1 MKGVFIMSGIMDWVK
16 STIGIVEDEE
26 QDTQQVETIEEVP
39 KCYTSTISSRRRSA
53 SEDMPITSSPRRSK
67 VVNINTTAQLKVMVV
82 QPLNYNDASEIAEH
96 LKSKKPVVVNLEKLD
111 KATASRIF
119 DFLSGAVFA
128 LDGNMQKVSN
138 GILLVVP
145 NTMGIMGDFSD
156 DLKTQGLFDIF

>member
-1 MKGVFIMSGIMDWVK
+1 MSGIMDWVK
-16 STIGIVEDEE
+16 TTIGIVEEE
-26 QDTQQVETIEEVP
+26 DQENISETTEEMPRPSYSSTVP
-39 KCYTSTISSRRRSA
+39 NRRRSV
-53 SEDMPITSSPRRSK
+53 SDDVLSSSSPRRSK
-67 VVNINTTAQLKVMVV
+67 VVNINTTAQLKVVVV
-82 QPLNYNDASEIAEH
+82 QPLSYNDASEIAEH

>member
-1 MKGVFIMSGIMDWVK
+1 MSGIMDWVK

-26 QDTQQVETIEEVP
+26 QEQTEIAEDTARQH
-39 KCYTSTISSRRRSA
+39 TSAFPTRRRSA
-53 SEDMPITSSPRRSK
+53 SDDMLASTPRRSK
-67 VVNINTTAQLKVMVV
+67 VVNINTTAQLKVVVV
-82 QPLNYNDASEIAEH
+82 QPLSYNDASEIAEH
-96 LKSKKPVVVNLEKLD
+96 LKAKKPVVVNLEKLD

>member
-1 MKGVFIMSGIMDWVK
+1 MSGIMDWVK
-16 STIGIVEDEE
+16 STIGIVEDENE
-26 QDTQQVETIEEVP
+26 EQVETTEEVEKSHTATVP
-39 KCYTSTISSRRRSA
+39 ARRRSA
-53 SEDMPITSSPRRSK
+53 SDDMLASSPRRSK
-67 VVNINTTAQLKVMVV
+67 VVNINTTAQLKVVVV
-82 QPLNYNDASEIAEH
+82 QPLSYNDASEIAEH
-96 LKSKKPVVVNLEKLD
+96 LKAKKPVVVNLEKLD

>member
-1 MKGVFIMSGIMDWVK
+1 MSGIMDWVK
-16 STIGIVEDEE
+16 STIGIVEDEDQNTE
-26 QDTQQVETIEEVP
+26 QVEIPEEVP
-39 KCYTSTISSRRRSA
+39 KSHTSSYSTRRRSVG
-53 SEDMPITSSPRRSK
+53 DDIPITSSPRRSK
-67 VVNINTTAQLKVMVV
+67 VVNINTTAQLKVVVV
-82 QPLNYNDASEIAEH
+82 QPLSYNDAPEIADH

-119 DFLSGAVFA
+119 DFLSGTVFA

>member
-1 MKGVFIMSGIMDWVK
+1 MSGIMDWVK
-16 STIGIVEDEE
+16 TTIGIVEEE
-26 QDTQQVETIEEVP
+26 DQANISETTEEMPRPSYSSTVP
-39 KCYTSTISSRRRSA
+39 NRRRSV
-53 SEDMPITSSPRRSK
+53 SDDVLSSSSPRRSK
-67 VVNINTTAQLKVMVV
+67 VVNINTTAQLKVVVV
-82 QPLNYNDASEIAEH
+82 QPLSYNDASEIAEH

>member
-1 MKGVFIMSGIMDWVK
+1 MSGIMDWVK
-16 STIGIVEDEE
+16 STIGIVEDENEE
-26 QDTQQVETIEEVP
+26 QMEPIEEAP
-39 KCYTSTISSRRRSA
+39 KSFGSPISSRRRSA
-53 SEDMPITSSPRRSK
+53 SDDMLTSSPRRSK
-67 VVNINTTAQLKVMVV
+67 VVNINTTAQLKVVVV
-82 QPLNYNDASEIAEH
+82 QPLSYNDASEIAEH
-96 LKSKKPVVVNLEKLD
+96 LKAKKPVVVNLEKLD

>member
-1 MKGVFIMSGIMDWVK
+1 MKGEVIMSGIMDWVK
-16 STIGIVEDEE
+16 STIGIVEEE
-26 QDTQQVETIEEVP
+26 GAESQAETFEEAPRAYAPSSVP
-39 KCYTSTISSRRRSA
+39 RRRSA
-53 SEDMPITSSPRRSK
+53 SDDITLSSSPRRSK
-67 VVNINTTAQLKVMVV
+67 VVNINTTAQLKVVV
-82 QPLNYNDASEIAEH
+82 VKPLSYNDASEIAEH

>member
-1 MKGVFIMSGIMDWVK
+1 MSKIMDWVK
-16 STIGIVEDEE
+16 TSMGIDEE
-26 QDTQQVETIEEVP
+26 MEEEVVSQDYEEEAP
-39 KCYTSTISSRRRSA
+39 RFQVPSYPHRRRTA
-53 SEDMPITSSPRRSK
+53 GDDIGLTSSPRRSK

-96 LKSKKPVVVNLEKLD
+96 LKGKKPVVVNLEKLD

-128 LDGNMQKVSN
+128 LDGSMQKVSN
-138 GILLVVP
+138 GIVLVVP

>member
-1 MKGVFIMSGIMDWVK
+1 MSGIMDWVK
-16 STIGIVEDEE
+16 TTIGIVEEE
-26 QDTQQVETIEEVP
+26 DQENISETTEEMPKPSYSSTVP
-39 KCYTSTISSRRRSA
+39 NRRRSV
-53 SEDMPITSSPRRSK
+53 SDDVLSSSSPRRSK
-67 VVNINTTAQLKVMVV
+67 VVNINTTAQLKVVVV
-82 QPLNYNDASEIAEH
+82 QPLSYNDASEIAEH

-128 LDGNMQKVSN
+128 LDGSMQKVSN

>member
-1 MKGVFIMSGIMDWVK
+1 MSGIMDWVK
-16 STIGIVEDEE
+16 STIGIVEDENEE
-26 QDTQQVETIEEVP
+26 QLETTEEEVKSYSAAVP
-39 KCYTSTISSRRRSA
+39 ARRRST
-53 SEDMPITSSPRRSK
+53 SDDMLASSPRRSK
-67 VVNINTTAQLKVMVV
+67 VVNINTTAQLKVVVV
-82 QPLNYNDASEIAEH
+82 QPLSYNDASEIAEH
-96 LKSKKPVVVNLEKLD
+96 LKAKKPVVVNLEKLD

>member
-1 MKGVFIMSGIMDWVK
+1 MSGIMDWVK
-16 STIGIVEDEE
+16 TTIGIVEEGDQENISETTEE
-26 QDTQQVETIEEVP
+26 MPRSSYSSTVP
-39 KCYTSTISSRRRSA
+39 NRRRSV
-53 SEDMPITSSPRRSK
+53 SDDVLSSSSPRRSK
-67 VVNINTTAQLKVMVV
+67 VVNINTTAQLKVVVV
-82 QPLNYNDASEIAEH
+82 QPLSYNDASEIAEH

-128 LDGNMQKVSN
+128 LDGSMQKVSN

>member
-1 MKGVFIMSGIMDWVK
+1 MANIMDWVK
-16 STIGIVEDEE
+16 STMGISEE
-26 QDTQQVETIEEVP
+26 ENGEETQEQYYDDAP
-39 KCYTSTISSRRRSA
+39 KSNTSTIPSRRRSA
-53 SEDMPITSSPRRSK
+53 ADDIPLGSSPKRSK
-67 VVNINTTAQLKVMVV
+67 VVNINTTAQLKVVVV
-82 QPLNYNDASEIAEH
+82 QPLSYNDASEIAEH
-96 LKSKKPVVVNLEKLD
+96 LKAKKPVVVNLEKLD

-128 LDGNMQKVSN
+128 LDGSMQKVSN

>member
-1 MKGVFIMSGIMDWVK
+1 MSGIMDWVK
-16 STIGIVEDEE
+16 TTIGIVEEE
-26 QDTQQVETIEEVP
+26 DQENISETTEEMPRPSYSSTVP
-39 KCYTSTISSRRRSA
+39 NRRRSV
-53 SEDMPITSSPRRSK
+53 SDDVLSSSSPRRSK
-67 VVNINTTAQLKVMVV
+67 VVNINTTAQLKVVVV
-82 QPLNYNDASEIAEH
+82 QPLSYNDASEIAEH

-128 LDGNMQKVSN
+128 LDGSMQKVSN

>member
-39 KCYTSTISSRRRSA
+39 KSHTSTISSRRRSA

-156 DLKTQGLFDIF
+156 DLKTQGIFDVF

>member
-1 MKGVFIMSGIMDWVK
+1 MSGIMDWVK
-16 STIGIVEDEE
+16 TTIGIVEEE
-26 QDTQQVETIEEVP
+26 GQEQTSEPTEEFSRSSYSSP
-39 KCYTSTISSRRRSA
+39 IPSRRRSS
-53 SEDMPITSSPRRSK
+53 SEDVFSGSSPRRSK
-67 VVNINTTAQLKVMVV
+67 VVNINTTAQLKVVVV
-82 QPLNYNDASEIAEH
+82 QPLGYNDASEIAEH

>member
-1 MKGVFIMSGIMDWVK
+1 MSKIMDWVK
-16 STIGIVEDEE
+16 TSMGIDEEMEDEVISQE
-26 QDTQQVETIEEVP
+26 YEEEEVP
-39 KCYTSTISSRRRSA
+39 RFQVPSYNHRRRERTDDIPLS
-53 SEDMPITSSPRRSK
+53 TSPRRSK

-82 QPLNYNDASEIAEH
+82 QPLSYNDASEIAEH
-96 LKSKKPVVVNLEKLD
+96 LKGKKPVVVNLEKLD

-128 LDGNMQKVSN
+128 LDGSMQKVSN
-138 GILLVVP
+138 GIVLVVP

>member
-1 MKGVFIMSGIMDWVK
+1 MSGIMDWVK
-16 STIGIVEDEE
+16 TTIGIVEEGDQENISETTEE
-26 QDTQQVETIEEVP
+26 MPRPSYSSTVP
-39 KCYTSTISSRRRSA
+39 NRRRSV
-53 SEDMPITSSPRRSK
+53 SDDVLSSSSPRRSK
-67 VVNINTTAQLKVMVV
+67 VVNINTTAQLKVVVV
-82 QPLNYNDASEIAEH
+82 QPLSYNDASEIAEH